1 MHYGKFTKIAKTI
14 LSSKVKESEKNIS
27 GSAPKVY
34 FTSTKKQKIKNMGK
48 NITCETYCG
57 DKVHFKLATLGD
69 ASHLCVGSK
78 TKASVV
84 GLMCFGLTV

>member
-1 MHYGKFTKIAKTI
+1 
-14 LSSKVKESEKNIS
+14 
-27 GSAPKVY
+27 
-34 FTSTKKQKIKNMGK
+34 MGK

-57 DKVHFKLATLGD
+57 DKANFKVATSGI

-84 GLMCFGLTV
+84 GLMCFGRTVEGARVRTFTLTLSALGENHDCHSGSMQLLGWMRSL

>member
-1 MHYGKFTKIAKTI
+1 MVNLQKLQKQSYQAKLKKLRKTFLDPHRKCI
-14 LSSKVKESEKNIS
+14 SHQPKN
-27 GSAPKVY
+27 
-34 FTSTKKQKIKNMGK
+34 KKKKNMGK

-57 DKVHFKLATLGD
+57 GKVHFKLATSGV